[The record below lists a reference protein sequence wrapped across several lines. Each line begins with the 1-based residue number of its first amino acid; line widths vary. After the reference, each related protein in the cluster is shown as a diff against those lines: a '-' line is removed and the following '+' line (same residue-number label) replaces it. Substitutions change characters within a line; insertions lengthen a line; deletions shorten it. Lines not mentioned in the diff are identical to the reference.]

1 MECVPYSVIPSVA
14 VKEVPRPNVE
24 NASNEGSQEQEKDM
38 VDSFHLRDLWK
49 AYEEW
54 SAYGA
59 GVPIVLPNGESVVQ
73 YYFPSLSAMQI
84 FTYKKLAEP
93 CLDLKSSKRSGEG
106 SSSTESERE
115 TVSSD
120 GSKSSSGTPS
130 NDSNNAFARREGS
143 ERVEEYHG
151 ELYCQYNEIVNPY
164 SRLPLTEKIKELA
177 RKYPGLTTF
186 RSTDLTPHSW
196 LAIAWKDQLNAD
208 QRSLIDVD
216 AFRYPI
222 LQIPVMRNRKELSA
236 SFLTYH
242 RLSWSPQ
249 GLVSVIPEDNQRI
262 ESIIPPRRESKV
274 LTNGECKYEIGIPP
288 FAMSTY
294 KMNGAFWINP
304 KTVDHEM
311 MVSYQRAAWFWLR
324 EHKFSHHDYNFFV
337 SHGI

>member
-1 MECVPYSVIPSVA
+1 MAPSRWDLRLVPELRSWTNMECVPYSVIPSVA

-130 NDSNNAFARREGS
+130 NDSNNTFSRREGS
-143 ERVEEYHG
+143 EQVEEYHG

-196 LAIAWKDQLNAD
+196 LAIAW
-208 QRSLIDVD
+208 
-216 AFRYPI
+216 YPI

-242 RLSWSPQ
+242 MLSWSPQ
-249 GLVSVIPEDNQRI
+249 GLFRAFPLYHNLLLLVPRI
-262 ESIIPPRRESKV
+262 HICSCSSFV
-274 LTNGECKYEIGIPP
+274 
-288 FAMSTY
+288 
-294 KMNGAFWINP
+294 
-304 KTVDHEM
+304 
-311 MVSYQRAAWFWLR
+311 
-324 EHKFSHHDYNFFV
+324 HDFLV
-337 SHGI
+337 